1 MSVAANLTSMPI
13 AAYFFGK
20 IQTLFILSNIVILPY
35 TVFIYLVLMIITPF
49 ALITGLHGIAGV
61 MDYVMLP
68 FSAFVRAVGSI
79 SFASVPFAVSV
90 TGVVCTLSAEVVLS
104 RYLFLKRMERA
115 VAVIALAVLFL
126 IVASVAVAV

>member
-1 MSVAANLTSMPI
+1 M
-13 AAYFFGK
+13 
-20 IQTLFILSNIVILPY
+20 
-35 TVFIYLVLMIITPF
+35 
-49 ALITGLHGIAGV
+49 
-61 MDYVMLP
+61 
-68 FSAFVRAVGSI
+68 RAVGSI

-90 TGVVCTLSAEVVLS
+90 TGVVCTLAAEVVLS